1 MWVTEENLVRVEKL
15 LEELW
20 KKRGEMIGV
29 RDLAKVAGVIGS
41 FTLAMGNV
49 TRFYTRGMLTQVAEM
64 AGRAG
69 WESRGLMERRVLDE
83 IVFWRKNLRSLNGWR
98 MRDMEDVVYCKEG
111 CVDI

>member
-1 MWVTEENLVRVEKL
+1 MEGL

-29 RDLAKVAGVIGS
+29 RELAKVAGVISS

-49 TRFYTRGMLTQVAEM
+49 ARFYTRGMLTQVAEM

-69 WESRGLMERRVLDE
+69 WESCGLLEKRVLEE
-83 IVFWRKNLRSLNGWR
+83 IEFWRKNLRSLNG
-98 MRDMEDVVYCKEG
+98 
-111 CVDI
+111 